1 MVYSELVRRACSIM
15 YDAHKDDVDKGGYPY
30 VFHPFYLAAQ
40 MEDEESVCT
49 ALLHDVIEDH
59 GDRYSLDGL
68 ERAGFPASVIHALR
82 LLTHGDGVPYMDYVE
97 ALAEDPI
104 ARKVK
109 AADLRH
115 NMDASRL
122 GGVRAKNMTCMCR
135 RFTIWRRRHKKGVI
149 YREYPDDLYPVFRSP
164 GAGQP
169 ALHPLDDPGG
179 RASDRDDLYGISE
192 NHLRH
197 QPNVRQEKT
206 ELVVLRQFLQ

>member
-15 YDAHKDDVDKGGYPY
+15 YDAHKDDVDKGEYPY
-30 VFHPFYLAAQ
+30 VFHPFYLATQ

-122 GGVRAKNMTCMCR
+122 GGVRAK
-135 RFTIWRRRHKKGVI
+135 K
-149 YREYPDDLYPVFRSP
+149 YDLYV
-164 GAGQP
+164 Q
-169 ALHPLDDPGG
+169 ALHYL
-179 RASDRDDLYGISE
+179 E
-192 NHLRH
+192 
-197 QPNVRQEKT
+197 EKA
-206 ELVVLRQFLQ
+206 

>member
-15 YDAHKDDVDKGGYPY
+15 YEAHKDDVDKGGYPY

-59 GDRYSLDGL
+59 GDRYSLDDL

-97 ALAEDPI
+97 ALVEDPI

-122 GGVRAKNMTCMCR
+122 GGVRT
-135 RFTIWRRRHKKGVI
+135 KK
-149 YREYPDDLYPVFRSP
+149 YDLYV
-164 GAGQP
+164 Q
-169 ALHPLDDPGG
+169 ALHYL
-179 RASDRDDLYGISE
+179 E
-192 NHLRH
+192 
-197 QPNVRQEKT
+197 EKA
-206 ELVVLRQFLQ
+206 